1 MKHKLRMESRWLNL
15 SERPSWDGPISF
27 TPDFFAMTLPQ
38 CNRTVLSVLLER
50 APPQDNQDL
59 G

>member
-1 MKHKLRMESRWLNL
+1 MESRWLNL